1 MILKSLNGESLRAA
15 GFVALE
21 CAALHHAAEN
31 CTEGETF
38 VGVPTS
44 GENRYR
50 ESKTEFWV
58 ETKTQEEMVLVYI
71 NTLK

>member
-31 CTEGETF
+31 CTEGEA
-38 VGVPTS
+38 GK
-44 GENRYR
+44 RA
-50 ESKTEFWV
+50 TEKVKPSFGWKRKPQ
-58 ETKTQEEMVLVYI
+58 TKWF
-71 NTLK
+71 